1 MTAYRNEVPLMVS
14 SAQPVLVVG
23 AGPVGLVAAAEL
35 ARRGTPVRII
45 DKLMSPTTESRAIVV
60 HARSL
65 EMLDRMG
72 LVQQVIDSG
81 VQTTAM
87 EMHASGRRLARLEL
101 DRVDSPFPFSVTTA
115 QTETERILGE
125 FLGRLGV
132 TVERGAELVGLEQDG
147 TSARATIRHQDSREE
162 HLVTSFL
169 IGADG
174 AARRGGWPAARWPG
188 HSTASGS

>member
-1 MTAYRNEVPLMVS
+1 
-14 SAQPVLVVG
+14 
-23 AGPVGLVAAAEL
+23 
-35 ARRGTPVRII
+35 
-45 DKLMSPTTESRAIVV
+45 MSPTTESRAIVV

-87 EMHASGRRLARLEL
+87 EMHASGRRLARLEF
-101 DRVDSPFPFSVTTA
+101 DRVDSPFPFPVTTA

-132 TVERGAELVGLEQDG
+132 TVERGPNWSAWNRTAHRRGRPSG
-147 TSARATIRHQDSREE
+147 TWT
-162 HLVTSFL
+162 
-169 IGADG
+169 
-174 AARRGGWPAARWPG
+174 AAR
-188 HSTASGS
+188 SIS